1 MASSRSASFA
11 PKRCPLDQKA
21 EAARMWPDSGNPK
34 SQEDKALSELRKKGF
49 LRDPSLTDRMG
60 AGGNPGL
67 YPFRPEGGRRKKRKE
82 IIQEGMIFLPPLRS
96 PYQ

>member
-49 LRDPSLTDRMG
+49 LRDPSLTE
-60 AGGNPGL
+60 AGWAQAETLGYIPSA
-67 YPFRPEGGRRKKRKE
+67 RKGGDGKNGRK
-82 IIQEGMIFLPPLRS
+82 
-96 PYQ
+96 

>member
-1 MASSRSASFA
+1 
-11 PKRCPLDQKA
+11 
-21 EAARMWPDSGNPK
+21 
-34 SQEDKALSELRKKGF
+34 
-49 LRDPSLTDRMG
+49 MG

-67 YPFRPEGGRRKKRKE
+67 YPFRPEGGRWKKRKE